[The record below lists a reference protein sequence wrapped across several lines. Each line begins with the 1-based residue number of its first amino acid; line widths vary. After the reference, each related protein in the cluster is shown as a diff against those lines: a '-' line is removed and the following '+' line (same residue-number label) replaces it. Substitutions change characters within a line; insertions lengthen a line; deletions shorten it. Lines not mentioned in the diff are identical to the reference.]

1 MATTRTEATIHQSSY
16 ETVERIRNS
25 VRHARPNPSENPAWA
40 NCHLDCQVLLAEIER
55 LRAIVREI
63 AHNPDCSSASCGI
76 ACRIYLGELPEQE
89 RPVGSATPSPK

>member
-1 MATTRTEATIHQSSY
+1 MTMEILPELQKYGEHLAATDQLQAFDLM
-16 ETVERIRNS
+16 ERVS
-25 VRHARPNPSENPAWA
+25 
-40 NCHLDCQVLLAEIER
+40 AELGR
-55 LRAIVREI
+55 LCAIVREI